1 MILANSSVKEILK
14 KVAEH
19 GADLQVKG
27 DRLFL
32 NAGEKALP
40 AELFAAVRE
49 NKARI
54 IEYVKIKNT
63 IITDYPPLEPVDNKG
78 DELPLSYSQE
88 RLWFLD
94 ELGLVGSA
102 YNISDAVRMKG
113 GLDIGALQKSFD
125 ALVERHSVLRT
136 RFEKRHDSAVQCL
149 EPAWSLDLKLIDLR
163 EEQDKESRVHILAR
177 EEAARPFNLS
187 RGRLLRA
194 ALLQLAADEYVL
206 LLTIHH
212 IISDGWS
219 MIVIIREINALYS
232 LFAGHESAALP
243 PLAFDYGDYVLWQRS
258 WLTEEKIDSELAYWR
273 QQLANAPD
281 ILSIPTD
288 YPRPAVQSFEG
299 RQHPFQLGTDL
310 SGRIN
315 QLAKEEGVTPFMVLL
330 ATFKLFLLRWTG
342 QEDMVVGTGIAG
354 RTHHQFEDL
363 IGFFVNT
370 LVMRTDLSG
379 DPSFRTLLH
388 RVREVALSA
397 YAHQHLPFEKIVAEL
412 SPERDLSRQ
421 PLVQVHI
428 VLLNIPPAAL
438 ELPHLTLTRIGSE
451 MSTAKFDLSLF
462 IRESAE
468 SGFLCEFEY
477 ATDLFQSATIARM
490 AEQLTMLL
498 RAVTAAPDE
507 TLLQLPF
514 LTRQER
520 DCQLQQWSGAA
531 VPPQSELRC
540 VHEAISR
547 NTKMNGARTAIVD
560 GDQCCSWLDLEH
572 RSNQLAH
579 FLCQAGVCTE
589 SLVAICLPGTIDF
602 VVSLL
607 AVSKAGG
614 AYLPL
619 DTRYPADRVCS
630 ILTEADARL
639 VITTRQYQE
648 RMAQYNGALLLLD
661 EQQALIERCELTPPP
676 VTVSPDNLAYVIYT
690 SGSTGKPKG
699 VMLSHRGLSNL
710 ARYQSEA
717 FHIDA
722 SSRVL
727 QFASVAFDASVS
739 EIFTTLYS
747 GATLCLMG
755 HEGFQSIDLLAKTLT
770 EQQISVATLP
780 PVLLSQLGDYAFP
793 NLETLVI
800 AGEACA
806 PDVAVEWARRHR
818 LVNAYGPSET
828 TVCATWDEYDGSG
841 RPPAIGA
848 PLANLQV
855 YLLNETLSLVPVGAT
870 GELYVGGVGVARGYY
885 RQPGLTAERFIPSP
899 FKPGERLYKTGDLA
913 RFLPDGRLDFLGRN
927 DFQLKIRGYRIEL
940 GEIQAALLAQEGV
953 AQAHLRVWRD
963 ADNEA
968 KLLAYVVMDDDEA
981 NSSIYRE
988 AVDDSVS
995 QWARLFD
1002 ETGDSLS
1009 DAAMLAASSEEQ
1021 EECRPGFA
1029 GWNSSF
1035 TGEAIPETEMQH
1047 WLDSTVARIRRYT
1060 PRRILEIGCG
1070 SGLILQHLL
1079 PDSEYYL
1086 GTDISVNTLAK
1097 LKKWAGQ
1104 QGGYQQL
1111 SLYESQ
1117 ADALAELP
1125 PERFDTVILN
1135 SVIQY
1140 FPDGNYLLRVLEQ
1153 ALDRLLPGGRIF
1165 IGDVQHLR
1173 LNFVF
1178 HTAVQLCKCDDEW
1191 QAGDLRQAVE
1201 RAVQESK
1208 ELILDHRFFEWLP
1221 ACFDRISAVEINL
1234 KRGCADNELVNYR
1247 YDVVLHTEPAAA
1259 VTPDV
1264 TLRWGDVAQPEL
1276 SDLLRQQEIACVQL
1290 LDVPSQRL
1298 ATYISSAEIV
1308 RQASTSVRFSAL
1320 RPAFAAIRAE
1330 GEQPETYWQLAE
1342 QYGFDARIVWSSGD
1356 PSRFDVLFYRPCAQP
1371 VQLATARPAATRKAL
1386 LACVND
1392 PLNYR
1397 RRLQIASRLRE
1408 RLQACLPDYMQPNAL
1423 TVLDALPLTISGKI
1437 DDKGLPVAGFVG
1449 GGQTYVPPA
1458 TTTEHVVVRYWS
1470 DILSLKKIGAQDNFF
1485 NLGGHSLLAT
1495 RMITALQAH
1504 FSIELSLKDLFE
1516 YPSVAML
1523 AAYIDN
1529 MQRSDAK
1536 ALPPLLPQLRNQ
1548 ALPLSYAQERIW
1560 FLEQLGLSGPAYNI
1574 ADAVE
1579 LRGELHVD
1587 SLTHSFNQLLARHE
1601 ILRARFGDRDGT
1613 AVQYVDRDGALT
1625 IDRID
1630 LSGRDDLDDAADE
1643 SIRLETLTSFDL
1655 KQDRPIRVKL
1665 FRLGPQRHILSI
1677 VMHHIISDGWSVSI
1691 LIKEIGE
1698 FYRAHISGAAPNL
1711 PALPVQYVDYAIWQR
1726 TWLSGEALDTQ
1737 LAFWKQ
1743 HLAGASPCLDLPYDS
1758 PRPAVQRFYGDIVS
1772 LQPGKNLSDEL
1783 NALASRYAATPFMVF
1798 MAAFNLLLAKWSG
1811 QRDIVIG
1818 TPVAGRT
1825 HQALEGLIGFFV
1837 NTVAMRSQI
1846 VGCEPFS
1853 ALLKQVKE
1861 TTLSAWAHQD
1871 LPFEKLVAEIQ
1882 PQRDLARQPVFQH
1895 QLVFLNIPEQ
1905 RLDLEGV
1912 KLTPASA
1919 GAATAKYDLTLYISE
1934 SPSGF
1939 LCQFE
1944 YAEDLFNRATIERM
1958 AAQFEVLL
1966 RDICRH
1972 SERPTDQLQLLTE
1985 QERSQL
1991 LTVFNDTATTNNWL
2005 PLHQR
2010 LSLLAQQHAEEVAI
2024 IAGGEAYRW
2033 RELEIASNQLAHY
2046 LIARGVGAE
2055 TVVGL
2060 CIDRSF
2066 EMVVAMLA
2074 IMKAGGAYLP
2084 LDPHYPGDRLAHMVR
2099 DSGTSLILAQRE
2111 AYALISG
2118 YGGELID
2125 IDLCRDEI
2133 GAQRQILPVTQ
2144 VMPRHLAYM
2153 IYTSGSTGL
2162 PKGVMIEH
2170 GALMNFMHSMADTPG
2185 LHKEDTLLAVTPI
2198 SFDISA
2204 LEIFLPLL
2212 LCARLAI
2219 ADRETAT
2226 AGDALL
2232 ASLRQLNVTV
2242 MQATPSTWRMLIE
2255 AGWENDESCKI
2266 LCGGEALDSVLMRQL
2281 LERGEVWNLY
2291 GPTETTIWS
2300 TRRNLTAQDD
2310 RAWIGYPLANTQI
2323 YILDDALSPV
2333 PMGATG
2339 EMYIGGAGVAR
2350 GYHQRPALTAERFIP
2365 SPFTPGER
2373 LYRTGDR
2380 VRMWKNKGLE
2390 YLGRADNQIKLNGY
2404 RIELGEIET
2413 VLQQQPEVEQA
2424 AVTASLRH
2432 EEGTER
2438 RLVAYLR
2445 PAVTTYSVER
2455 IQQQMQ
2461 FSLHFFADAE
2471 KQETNEDIYSLYLA
2485 AAKRA
2490 DELGFTA
2497 VWTPERHFTDIA
2509 AAFPNPATLCAALA
2523 TVTQHIGLRAGSVVA
2538 PLHNPLRIA
2547 EEWAV
2552 VDQLSGGRAGVAFAP
2567 GWFADDFVLA
2577 PENFSDK
2584 RKQMQH
2590 SIDMV
2595 RRLWRGETVL
2605 MRNGEGREVP
2615 IRSLPRPRQQNVPV
2629 WITAASDPASFTEA
2643 GRQGDNVLT
2652 AMFGLTFDELAGN
2665 IARYREAREQAGLN
2679 REEGIVTVML
2689 HTFVAD
2695 SEQEA
2700 RDIAAGPL
2708 AAYFRSHVTMRE
2720 KILRNS
2726 PLAVTVDKRDID
2738 KLIEVSVERFLQDSA
2753 LIGSAESCL
2762 ARVRKLSQIGVNEIS
2777 CLIDFGIASPDVLQH
2792 LPNIIALRRQLMV
2805 YIDTDRLRNNLRTRL
2820 PDFMIPSEFVVMD
2833 AFPLTPNGKLDRKR
2847 LPQPN
2852 WGSAATDW
2860 VEPQSDTEVRL
2871 AAIWSDVLRLER
2883 IGVNDNFFALGGD
2896 SIQSIQ
2902 IVSRA
2907 RQSGIYFEARQL
2919 FEHQTIAQLVKV
2931 ATGTVA
2937 EQQEIKPGPFPL
2949 LPIQQWFFEQQ
2960 MVGESHF
2967 NLSLTLTCNRRL
2979 ASSHLSAAL
2988 TVLINHHDALRLK
3001 FIRQPDGWQQE
3012 YGALRREFTIDSQD
3026 LTALSAEQAELRI
3039 AEIGEH
3045 MQASLSLADDRL
3057 MAVALIDHGE
3067 RQPQQLLWVAH
3078 HLLVD
3083 GISWRVLVEDL
3094 QRLYQQIEAG
3104 EAPALARKNLSLQ
3117 GWGEKLQNYLHDL
3130 HSERERLWWRQLAA
3144 KAAEAH
3150 ALPVD
3155 GQRSVNLAQ
3164 ESIMMTRRQ
3173 APALTEK
3180 LMRDLPRV
3188 FNTQAND
3195 VLLTAL
3201 LRTFTRWTGDSRLL
3215 LHMEGHGREDLFS
3228 QTDVSR
3234 TVGWFTSL
3242 FPVLLEDDAS
3252 SLTAPL
3258 SLLRS
3263 VKEQLRAMPS
3273 RGLGYGILRYLG
3285 KDELLRN
3292 MHSPEIS
3299 FNYLGNLDAGQA
3311 EDGTFSLS
3319 MQSSGAQR
3327 DPHQQREH
3335 LIDISGAII
3344 NGSLEVY
3351 WTYNP
3356 SVHHEHTISRLASDY
3371 MQTLEMLVEQ
3381 SCEHEAQYTPSDFPL
3396 LTWDQRE
3403 LDAAFA
3409 HFGGHHAVEDAYPL
3423 SPMQQGILFH
3433 SLYADEP
3440 GAYYVTLSCTINGE
3454 VNQALFQ
3461 QAWRETIAHHPV
3473 LRTAIL
3479 GGEQPL
3485 QVVLR
3490 EVSLSFRFMDW
3501 RQLSEQQQLIRLD
3514 ELATEDRRQAVD
3526 FMQPSLMRIYLIKRA
3541 KDRYRLIWGSHLIIL
3556 DGWSVPIVL
3565 GDVMRCYHN
3574 LLNQTPPLLEKA
3586 GSYRDY
3592 IAWLHRQHHADTES
3606 WWREQLKGFTTPTQ
3620 LGRQLNYRSAQVGGQ
3635 AGQEHY
3641 QCFDIAISTLEPFC
3655 QQHRITLNTLMQ
3667 GVWAELLCRYTG
3679 RRDVL
3684 FGVTVSGRPAE
3695 LPDIENTA
3703 GLFISTL
3710 PFRANFATDTPLTE
3724 WLLALQEMQTR
3735 LFERQCSSLV
3745 DIHSWSDVPDSQLL
3759 FESVLVYENY
3769 PTDKAAEASA
3779 QATLTLT
3786 EIDNIERNSF
3796 PLTLVFNAGE
3806 ALSLK
3811 WVYDQRYFDS
3821 ATIARLAE
3829 AFEYLLTQIICT
3841 SKQTLASLTLLDER
3855 MQRRL
3860 TRQFSTS
3867 SAPKSAAALAEPVH
3881 RAFEQQARCSPDRVA
3896 TLFRDEVITYRQL
3909 NGKANQLARYLHG
3922 LKMGAGSRIGICM
3935 HNGSGMIAALLGVLK
3950 AGAAYI
3956 PLDCHHPQARI
3967 NYLVEDADL
3976 ALIITE
3982 VGSLERVKATGAPCF
3997 CPDEQQEVLAAYG
4010 IEDLDDSVAIGE
4022 EAYVIYTSGTTG
4034 RPKGVRIGHTAL
4046 SNYVAHAVEHYLSPG
4061 ESHRPF
4067 ASYVFLPLT
4076 FDASVTAIYAPLVA
4090 GKAIFISD
4098 ADEKQPLADLDRVEG
4113 GCEFLKLTPAH
4124 LRLLQARGG
4133 EWQIAD
4139 RLVVGGEALTSSDLR
4154 HCGEV
4159 DVINEYGPTETTVG
4173 STVYRITASKV
4184 VAKVPIGRPIG
4195 NVTHYV
4201 LNQTEGEFTLAPIGM
4216 AGELYIGGAGVA
4228 LGYINNP
4235 ALTAQRFITS
4245 PFNDN
4250 ERLYR
4255 TGDSVCWRED
4265 GVLDY
4270 LGRVDRQIKLRGYR
4284 IELEELETVI
4294 AAIDGV
4300 CEVAVALRNPD
4311 SELAHLV
4318 AWVVMEKRPKSICVT
4333 TAWSEQL
4340 RLVAAQ
4346 TLPSALIPSVWHLL
4360 PALPLT
4366 RNGKVD
4372 YTGLLAMAV
4381 EPQQQDVAPAT
4392 EQELELASIWAE
4404 ILEVTPGAESRF
4416 FDLGGNSLNAVR
4428 ILAAVQRKYGVVMS
4442 VRILLDNPTL
4452 RHFAAQLEVPQSSGL
4467 SAPAAE
4473 MTGVTGII

>member
-14 KVAEH
+14 KVAEY

-32 NAGEKALP
+32 NTGEKALP
-40 AELFAAVRE
+40 DELFAAVRE

-54 IEYVKIKNT
+54 IEHVKIQNT
-63 IITDYPPLEPVDNKG
+63 IITDYPPIEPINNKG
-78 DELPLSYSQE
+78 NELPLSYSQE
-88 RLWFLD
+88 RLWFLE

-102 YNISDAVRMKG
+102 YNISDAVRIKG
-113 GLDIGALQKSFD
+113 ELDIGALQKSFD
-125 ALVERHSVLRT
+125 ALVERHSVLCT
-136 RFEKRHDSAVQCL
+136 RFEKRRDSAVQCL

-163 EEQDKESRVHILAR
+163 EEQDKEAQVHILAK

-194 ALLQLAADEYVL
+194 ALLQLDNDEYVL

-232 LFAGHESAALP
+232 QFAHHEPAALP

-258 WLTEEKIDSELAYWR
+258 WLTEEKIAAELAYWR
-273 QQLANAPD
+273 QQLADAPD
-281 ILSIPTD
+281 ILSIPAD
-288 YPRPAVQSFEG
+288 YPRPVVQSFEG
-299 RQHPFQLGTDL
+299 RQHPFPLGVEL
-310 SGRIN
+310 SAAIN

-342 QEDMVVGTGIAG
+342 QEDMMVGTGIAG
-354 RTHHQFEDL
+354 RTHQQFEDL

-379 DPSFRTLLH
+379 DPSFRSLLH

-428 VLLNIPPAAL
+428 VLLNMPPAAL
-438 ELPHLTLTRIGSE
+438 ELPNLTLTRIGSE

-477 ATDLFQSATIARM
+477 ATDLFQPATVARM
-490 AEQLTMLL
+490 AEQLTLLL

-507 TLLQLPF
+507 TLSQLPF
-514 LTRQER
+514 LTQQER
-520 DCQLQQWSGAA
+520 DHQLRQWSGVT
-531 VPPQSELRC
+531 VPPLQCCVHETISCNAKANGTRTALIDGELRC
-540 VHEAISR
+540 
-547 NTKMNGARTAIVD
+547 
-560 GDQCCSWLDLEH
+560 SWLELEY

-579 FLCQAGVCTE
+579 FLRQAGVGTE
-589 SLVAICLPGTIDF
+589 SLVAVCLPGTIDF

-607 AVSKAGG
+607 AVIKAGG

-619 DTRYPADRVCS
+619 DTRHPANRVSS
-630 ILTEADARL
+630 ILKEADVRL

-648 RMAQYNGALLLLD
+648 CMARYDGALLLLD
-661 EQQALIERCELTPPP
+661 EQQALIERCETTLPP
-676 VTVSPDNLAYVIYT
+676 VIVSPDNLAYVIYT

-710 ARYQSEA
+710 AQHQSQA

-739 EIFTTLYS
+739 EIFTVLCS

-755 HEGFQSIDLLAKTLT
+755 EAGFQSIEQLVSILT

-780 PVLLSQLGDYAFP
+780 PALLSQLGDYAFP
-793 NLETLVI
+793 HLETLVI

-828 TVCATWDEYDGSG
+828 TVCATWGEYDGSG

-848 PLANLQV
+848 PLVNLQV
-855 YLLNETLSLVPVGAT
+855 YLLNEALSLVPTGAT
-870 GELYVGGVGVARGYY
+870 GELYVGGVGLARGYY

-927 DFQLKIRGYRIEL
+927 DFQLKIRGQRIEL
-940 GEIQAALLAQEGV
+940 GEIQAALLMHKGV
-953 AQAHLRVWRD
+953 LQAHLRVWSD
-963 ADNEA
+963 VNNQAQ
-968 KLLAYVVMDDDEA
+968 LLAYVVMDDDEA
-981 NSSIYRE
+981 NNDIARE

-1002 ETGDSLS
+1002 EAGDTLS
-1009 DAAMLAASSEEQ
+1009 DSAMPASSEESDQ
-1021 EECRPGFA
+1021 CRPGFA

-1047 WLDSTVARIRRYT
+1047 WLDSTVARIRRYA

-1086 GTDISVNTLAK
+1086 GTDISANTLAK
-1097 LKKWAGQ
+1097 LEKWAVR
-1104 QGGYQQL
+1104 QGGYRQL
-1111 SLYESQ
+1111 SLYESP

-1125 PERFDTVILN
+1125 PGQFDTVILN

-1140 FPDGNYLLRVLEQ
+1140 FPDGNYLLSVLEQ

-1173 LNFVF
+1173 LNFAF
-1178 HTAVQLCKCDDEW
+1178 HTAVQLCKGGDDW
-1191 QAGDLRQAVE
+1191 RAGDLRRLVE
-1201 RAVQESK
+1201 SAVQESK
-1208 ELILDHRFFEWLP
+1208 ELTLDHRFFEWLP
-1221 ACFDRISAVEINL
+1221 AYFERLSAVEINL
-1234 KRGCADNELVNYR
+1234 KRGRADNELVNYR
-1247 YDVVLHTEPAAA
+1247 YDVVLHTEPAVA
-1259 VTPDV
+1259 VTPDI
-1264 TLRWGDVAQPEL
+1264 TLCWGDVSQPDL
-1276 SDLLRQQEIACVQL
+1276 SELLRRREMNVVRLINI
-1290 LDVPSQRL
+1290 PNQRL
-1298 ATYISSAEIV
+1298 AAGIAGAEIV
-1308 RQASTSVRFSAL
+1308 RQAAPHVRLAAL
-1320 RPAFAAIRAE
+1320 RSAFADISAE

-1342 QYGFDARIVWSSGD
+1342 QYGFDVRIFWSSEEPGG
-1356 PSRFDVLFYRPCAQP
+1356 FDVLFFRPCSQT
-1371 VQLATARPAATRKAL
+1371 VQLATERPAVTRKAL

-1397 RRLQIASRLRE
+1397 RRLQISARLRE
-1408 RLQACLPDYMQPNAL
+1408 WLQSCLPDYMQPDAL
-1423 TVLDALPLTISGKI
+1423 TVLDALPLNINGKI
-1437 DDKGLPVAGFVG
+1437 DENALPMGGFVG
-1449 GGQTYVPPA
+1449 SSLAYVPPA
-1458 TTTEHVVVRYWS
+1458 TATEHTVIRHWS
-1470 DILSLKKIGAQDNFF
+1470 DILSFKKIGAQDNFF
-1485 NLGGHSLLAT
+1485 DLGGHSLLAT

-1504 FSIELSLKDLFE
+1504 FKIALLLKDLFE
-1516 YPSVAML
+1516 YPSVAKL
-1523 AAYIDN
+1523 AAYIDS
-1529 MQRSDAK
+1529 MQSSDAN
-1536 ALPPLLPQLRNQ
+1536 ALPPLLPQPRKQ

-1574 ADAVE
+1574 ADA
-1579 LRGELHVD
+1579 LELHGNLHLD
-1587 SLTHSFNQLLARHE
+1587 ALAHSFNQLLARHE

-1613 AVQYVDRDGALT
+1613 AVQHIDRDAALT

-1630 LSGRDDLDDAADE
+1630 LSDQIDADAAAVE
-1643 SIRLETLTSFDL
+1643 AIRREALAPFDF
-1655 KQDRPIRVKL
+1655 KRDRPIRVKL
-1665 FRLGPQRHILSI
+1665 FSLGPQRHILSI
-1677 VMHHIISDGWSVSI
+1677 VMHHIVSDGWSVSI

-1698 FYRAHISGAAPNL
+1698 FYRAHILGAAPRL
-1711 PALPVQYVDYAIWQR
+1711 AALPVQYVDYAIWQR
-1726 TWLSGEALDTQ
+1726 TWLNGEALDTQ

-1743 HLAGASPCLDLPYDS
+1743 HLAGASPFLELPYDR
-1758 PRPAVQRFYGDIVS
+1758 PRPAVQRFHGDILS
-1772 LQPGKNLSDEL
+1772 LQPGKNLSDAL

-1837 NTVAMRSQI
+1837 NTMAVRSQI
-1846 VGCEPFS
+1846 IGSEPFS
-1853 ALLKQVKE
+1853 TLLKQVKE
-1861 TTLSAWAHQD
+1861 TTLSALAHQD

-1905 RLDLEGV
+1905 RLDLEGL
-1912 KLTPASA
+1912 KLMPASA
-1919 GAATAKYDLTLYISE
+1919 GTASAKYDLTLYISE

-1944 YAEDLFNRATIERM
+1944 YAQDLFNRTTIERI

-1972 SERPTDQLQLLTE
+1972 SERPVDQLQILTE
-1985 QERSQL
+1985 LERDQL
-1991 LTVFNDTATTNNWL
+1991 LKVFNDTATTNEWL
-2005 PLHQR
+2005 PLHQC
-2010 LSLLAQQHAEEVAI
+2010 LSALAQQHQEEVAI
-2024 IAGGEAYRW
+2024 IAGGERYRW
-2033 RELEIASNQLAHY
+2033 REFEIASSQLAHY
-2046 LIARGVGAE
+2046 LIAHGVGAE

-2066 EMVVAMLA
+2066 DMVVAMLA

-2084 LDPHYPGDRLAHMVR
+2084 LDPHYPGERLAYMVS
-2099 DSGTSLILAQRE
+2099 DSGTSLILVQGE
-2111 AYALISG
+2111 GHTWLSG
-2118 YGGELID
+2118 YDGELID

-2133 GAQRQILPVTQ
+2133 GAQRQNLPVTQ
-2144 VMPRHLAYM
+2144 VTPHHLAYM

-2170 GALMNFMHSMADTPG
+2170 GALMNFMHSMTDAPG
-2185 LHKEDTLLAVTPI
+2185 LRKEDVLLAVTPI

-2212 LCARLAI
+2212 LRAKLAI
-2219 ADRETAT
+2219 ADRKTAT

-2255 AGWENDESCKI
+2255 AGWKNEESCKI
-2266 LCGGEALDSVLMRQL
+2266 LCGGEALDSDLMGQL

-2310 RAWIGYPLANTQI
+2310 KAWIGYPLANTQV
-2323 YILDDALSPV
+2323 YILDDALSSV
-2333 PMGATG
+2333 PMGAIG
-2339 EMYIGGAGVAR
+2339 ELYIGGAGVAR
-2350 GYHQRPALTAERFIP
+2350 GYHQRPALTAERFVP

-2373 LYRTGDR
+2373 LYCTGDR
-2380 VRMWKNKGLE
+2380 VRMRQDKGLE
-2390 YLGRADNQIKLNGY
+2390 YLGRTDNQIKLNGY
-2404 RIELGEIET
+2404 RIELGEIEAA
-2413 VLQQQPEVEQA
+2413 LHQMPEVEQA

-2432 EEGTER
+2432 EEGSER

-2445 PAVTTYSVER
+2445 PTATVHSAEH

-2471 KQETNEDIYSLYLA
+2471 KQEMNEDIYSLYLA

-2523 TVTQHIGLRAGSVVA
+2523 TVTRHIGLRAGSVVA

-2577 PENFSDK
+2577 PENFPDK
-2584 RKQMQH
+2584 RKRMQEH
-2590 SIDMV
+2590 IDMV
-2595 RRLWRGETVL
+2595 RRLWHGETVL

-2615 IRSLPRPRQQNVPV
+2615 IRSLPQPRQQNVPI
-2629 WITAASDPASFTEA
+2629 WITAASDPASFAEA
-2643 GRQGDNVLT
+2643 GSQGANVLT

-2665 IARYREAREQAGLN
+2665 IVRYREAREQAGFN
-2679 REEGIVTVML
+2679 REEGVVTVML

-2695 SEQEA
+2695 TEQEA
-2700 RDIAAGPL
+2700 RDIAAEPL
-2708 AAYFRSHVTMRE
+2708 AAYFRSHVAMRE
-2720 KILRNS
+2720 KILHNS
-2726 PLAVTVDKRDID
+2726 PLAATVDKRDID
-2738 KLIEVSVERFLQDSA
+2738 KLVEVSVARFLQDSA

-2762 ARVRKLSQIGVNEIS
+2762 ARVRKLHQIGVSEIS
-2777 CLIDFGIASPDVLQH
+2777 CLIDFGIASSDVLQH
-2792 LPNIIALRRQLMV
+2792 LPNIIALRHRLAAD
-2805 YIDTDRLRNNLRTRL
+2805 IDIDRLRNNLRTRL

-2847 LPQPN
+2847 LPQPD
-2852 WGSAATDW
+2852 WGSAASEW
-2860 VEPQSDTEVRL
+2860 VAPQSDTEIRL

-2907 RQSGIYFEARQL
+2907 RQAGIYFEARQL
-2919 FEHQTIAQLVKV
+2919 FEHQTIAQLAKV
-2931 ATGTVA
+2931 ATTEVA
-2937 EQQEIKPGPFPL
+2937 EQHEIKPGPFPL

-2979 ASSHLSAAL
+2979 TQRHLGTAL
-2988 TVLINHHDALRLK
+2988 TALINHHGALRLT
-3001 FIRQPDGWQQE
+3001 FIRQPDGWLQE
-3012 YGALRREFTIDSQD
+3012 YGAQRDEFAIDSQD
-3026 LTALSAEQAELRI
+3026 LTALSAEQAERRI
-3039 AEIGEH
+3039 AEIGKH
-3045 MQASLSLADDRL
+3045 MQANLSLAEDRL
-3057 MAVALIDHGE
+3057 MSVTLIDRGE
-3067 RQPQQLLWVAH
+3067 RHPQQLLWVAH

-3083 GISWRVLVEDL
+3083 GISWRVLIEDL

-3104 EAPALARKNLSLQ
+3104 EVPVLAGKNLSLQ
-3117 GWGEKLQNYLHDL
+3117 GWGEKLQGYLHDPQA
-3130 HSERERLWWRQLAA
+3130 ERARFWWRQLAA
-3144 KAAEAH
+3144 EAAEVG

-3164 ESIMMTRRQ
+3164 ESLMMTWRLP
-3173 APALTEK
+3173 PALTEK
-3180 LMRDLPRV
+3180 LTRDLPRV
-3188 FNTQAND
+3188 FNTQVND
-3195 VLLTAL
+3195 ALLTAL
-3201 LRTFTRWTGDSRLL
+3201 LRTFTRWTGDARLL

-3242 FPVLLEDDAS
+3242 FPVLLVDDAS
-3252 SLTAPL
+3252 APASLP

-3263 VKEQLRAMPS
+3263 VKEQLRTIPS
-3273 RGLGYGILRYLG
+3273 RGLSYGILRYLG
-3285 KDELLRN
+3285 RDKPLCDMR
-3292 MHSPEIS
+3292 SPEIS

-3319 MQSSGAQR
+3319 AQSSGAQR
-3327 DPHQQREH
+3327 DPRQQREH

-3344 NGSLEVY
+3344 NDSLEIY

-3356 SVHHEHTISRLASDY
+3356 SVHHEHTISLLASDY

-3381 SCEHEAQYTPSDFPL
+3381 SREHEAQYTPSDFPL
-3396 LTWDQRE
+3396 LTWGQSE

-3409 HFGGHHAVEDAYPL
+3409 HFDGHRAVEDAYPL

-3440 GAYYVTLSCTINGE
+3440 GAYYVTLSCTLNGE
-3454 VNQALFQ
+3454 VNQTLFQ
-3461 QAWRETIAHHPV
+3461 QAWHEAVARHPV
-3473 LRTAIL
+3473 LRTALL
-3479 GGEQPL
+3479 GGERPL
-3485 QVVLR
+3485 QLVLR
-3490 EVSLSFRFMDW
+3490 EAKLSFCFMDW
-3501 RQLSEQQQLIRLD
+3501 QALSDQQQQIRLD
-3514 ELATEDRRQAVD
+3514 ELAAEDRRQPVD
-3526 FMQPSLMRIYLIKRA
+3526 FTQPSLMRIYLIKRA
-3541 KDRYRLIWGSHLIIL
+3541 EGRYRLIWGSHLIIL

-3565 GDVMRCYHN
+3565 GDVMRGYQH
-3574 LLNQTPPLLEKA
+3574 LLNQTPPQWEKA

-3592 IAWLHRQHHADTES
+3592 IAWLYRQPHASAES
-3606 WWREQLKGFTTPTQ
+3606 WWREQLEGFTTPTR
-3620 LGRQLNYRSAQVGGQ
+3620 LGRRQHHRSAQVGGQ
-3635 AGQEHY
+3635 AGEEHY
-3641 QCFDIAISTLEPFC
+3641 QRFDIAMSTLESFC

-3679 RRDVL
+3679 HRDIL

-3695 LPDIENTA
+3695 LPAIENTA

-3710 PFRANFATDTPLTE
+3710 PFRVNFATDTPLTE
-3724 WLLALQEMQTR
+3724 WLLALQEKQTQ
-3735 LFERQCSSLV
+3735 LFERQYSSLV
-3745 DIHSWSDVPDSQLL
+3745 DIHRWSEVPDSQLL

-3769 PTDKAAEASA
+3769 PTDKAADASA
-3779 QATLTLT
+3779 QATLTLS

-3811 WVYDQRYFDS
+3811 WVYDQRYFD
-3821 ATIARLAE
+3821 AAAIARLAG
-3829 AFEYLLTQIICT
+3829 AFEYLLAQVIHAPT
-3841 SKQTLASLTLLDER
+3841 QTLASLTLLDDG
-3855 MQRRL
+3855 MQRCL
-3860 TRQFSTS
+3860 TQQFSTS
-3867 SAPKSAAALAEPVH
+3867 AQSVAAHLGPVH
-3881 RAFEQQARCSPDRVA
+3881 RAFERQASRSPERVA
-3896 TLFRDEVITYRQL
+3896 ILFRNESVTYRQL
-3909 NGKANQLARYLHG
+3909 NEQANRLARHLHR
-3922 LKMGAGSRIGICM
+3922 LKIGAGSRIGICM
-3935 HNGSGMIAALLGVLK
+3935 CNGSGMIAALLGVLK
-3950 AGAAYI
+3950 VGAAYV
-3956 PLDCHHPQARI
+3956 PLDRHHPQARI
-3967 NYLVEDADL
+3967 NYQAEDADI
-3976 ALIITE
+3976 ALIITDAD
-3982 VGSLERVKATGAPCF
+3982 SSTRVKATGVPCF
-3997 CPDEQQEVLAAYG
+3997 CPEEQQELLVSYG
-4010 IEDLDDSVAIGE
+4010 SEDLGESMSIGE

-4034 RPKGVRIGHTAL
+4034 RPKGVRIGHAAL
-4046 SNYVAHAVEHYLSPG
+4046 SNYIAHAVEHYLSLG
-4061 ESHRPF
+4061 EPRRPF
-4067 ASYVFLPLT
+4067 ASYIFLPLT

-4098 ADEKQPLADLDRVEG
+4098 ADEKQPLTDLDQVKG

-4124 LRLLQARGG
+4124 LRLLQARG
-4133 EWQIAD
+4133 EMRQIAD

-4154 HCGEV
+4154 YCGETE
-4159 DVINEYGPTETTVG
+4159 VINEYGPTETTVG
-4173 STVYRITASKV
+4173 STVYRITASK
-4184 VAKVPIGRPIG
+4184 AEANVPIGRPIG

-4201 LNQTEGEFTLAPIGM
+4201 LNQTEGELMLAPIGM
-4216 AGELYIGGAGVA
+4216 PGELYIGGAGVA

-4235 ALTAQRFITS
+4235 TLTAQRFIAS
-4245 PFNDN
+4245 PFHDN

-4265 GVLDY
+4265 GVLEY

-4284 IELEELETVI
+4284 IELEELERVI
-4294 AAIDGV
+4294 SSIEGV
-4300 CEVAVALRNPD
+4300 REVAVALRNPG
-4311 SELAHLV
+4311 SEQAHLA
-4318 AWVVMEKRPKSICVT
+4318 AWVVMEECAESTWR
-4333 TAWSEQL
+4333 EQL
-4340 RLVAAQ
+4340 QLAAAQ
-4346 TLPSALIPSVWHLL
+4346 TLPSALIPAAWYLL

-4372 YTGLLAMAV
+4372 FDGLLTWPV
-4381 EPQQQDVAPAT
+4381 EQQDAAPAT
-4392 EQELELASIWAE
+4392 EQELELAALWAD
-4404 ILEVTPGAESRF
+4404 ILEVTPGSETRF
-4416 FDLGGNSLNAVR
+4416 FELGGNSLNAVR
-4428 ILAAVQRKYGVVMS
+4428 ILAAVQKKYGVVMS

-4452 RHFAAQLEVPQSSGL
+4452 RQFAAQLEVCRLSDLSS
-4467 SAPAAE
+4467 PPAE